1 LLPPVATSLN
11 SDVSFNKILTF
22 PTITGVSYICEGAV
36 LQSEISDFP
45 FINFNIES
53 NHGYL

>member
-1 LLPPVATSLN
+1 
-11 SDVSFNKILTF
+11 VSFNKILTF